1 MSFQQKNISVTE
13 LTSIVTEE
21 QETEITCDR
30 SIRMW
35 YWRNR
40 CNADKTGDWA
50 AYFLDDVVMRTMK
63 KTREWSFMSQ
73 IIQHI

>member
-50 AYFLDDVVMRTMK
+50 AYFLDDV
-63 KTREWSFMSQ
+63 
-73 IIQHI
+73 